1 MDPRKWDLRNVF
13 IRYAHACLSQNR
25 LLNKI
30 INNSVRCRLQ
40 YAYTKLLCQSN
51 FVQVLSLSL
60 LFQVCIFVVTL
71 FFSWPSPISAMFYV
85 SPACI
90 TLHQIV
96 YCFACDAGGSVED
109 YVASLVYSVCHL
121 PSTHTTV
128 RATWNEGRVEMANT
142 VIMGTHSEISYWLII
157 HKQRYKKIGWKSKGL
172 TGK

>member
-96 YCFACDAGGSVED
+96 LFCMRCWRQRGGLCCVFSLLCLPFAFNAHK
-109 YVASLVYSVCHL
+109 A
-121 PSTHTTV
+121 
-128 RATWNEGRVEMANT
+128 RATWNIGCGRNGE
-142 VIMGTHSEISYWLII
+142 HS
-157 HKQRYKKIGWKSKGL
+157 HHGNA
-172 TGK
+172 